1 MIEPGPEPLLTG
13 ELTIRGRIATASN
26 ATFLC
31 DAGDEDGGGPVQCVY
46 KPVRGE
52 RPLWDFPDGTL
63 AGRERA
69 SYLLCDSLG
78 WGMIPTT
85 VLREGPYGPGIVQRW
100 VDTTEETP
108 QLVDL
113 FPADAMPRGYLPILS
128 GQDGAGRDVLLAHA
142 DDPSLRRM
150 AVLDLVLNN
159 PDRKGGHVLVGV
171 DGRLY
176 GIDHGI
182 CLHSAHKL
190 RTVLWG
196 WAGQPIPSE
205 LVADVAQLA
214 RELGAA
220 GALAEE
226 LDELLTLDEVAAL
239 HTRLDGLQERPVM
252 PLPGSA
258 HPIPWPPF

>member
-1 MIEPGPEPLLTG
+1 MIELEPELPLTG

-31 DAGDEDGGGPVQCVY
+31 DVGDGENGGLVQCVY

-69 SYLLCDSLG
+69 SYLLSEALG
-78 WGMIPTT
+78 WGMVPTT
-85 VLREGPYGPGIVQRW
+85 VLRDGPYGPGIVQRW
-100 VDTTEETP
+100 IDTTDETP

-113 FPADAMPRGYLPILS
+113 FPADTVPRGYLPILS
-128 GQDGAGRDVLLAHA
+128 GQDGDGRDVLLAHA
-142 DDPSLRRM
+142 DNPSLRRI

-159 PDRKGGHVLVGV
+159 PDRKGGHVLAGI
-171 DGRLY
+171 DGHLY

-182 CLHSAHKL
+182 CLHSAQKL

-196 WAGQPIPSE
+196 WAGQEIAAE
-205 LVADVAQLA
+205 LVAD
-214 RELGAA
+214 
-220 GALAEE
+220 LAELAGKLGVAGRLAQE

-239 HTRLDGLQERPVM
+239 HIRVAELQEHPFM
-252 PLPGSA
+252 PLPRSA